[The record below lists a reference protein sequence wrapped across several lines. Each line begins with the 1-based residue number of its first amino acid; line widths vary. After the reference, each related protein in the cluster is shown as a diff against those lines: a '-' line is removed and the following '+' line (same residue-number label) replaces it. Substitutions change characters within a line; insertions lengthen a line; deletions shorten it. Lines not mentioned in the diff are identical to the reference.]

1 MRIQQSVVVVAGV
14 WRGYIAI
21 TPKRAAYSIEEA
33 SQILLLPRPPKPTR
47 EGTGFGGKNNES
59 LEGLDSLKEMGGVT
73 KAVTRATF
81 KATSQPPSSPTLPQP
96 PQQPQLAEK
105 QYSSHCRR
113 GGATED
119 KEPARTHSVMLAQTA
134 DTLQKSRRWEETQRR
149 DAMLEPIPFKLG
161 SGEVGGEYL
170 LDDEGILW
178 HAPGGENPEL
188 AVPRVMIPGVLA
200 LVHSTF
206 GIPGVAHISILAQG
220 KYNRPTW
227 SRMCTSMCSRVA
239 AGEGSERAVSE

>member
-1 MRIQQSVVVVAGV
+1 MQTRWMRIQQSVVVVAGV

-119 KEPARTHSVMLAQTA
+119 KEPAKTHSTAIA
-134 DTLQKSRRWEETQRR
+134 DTLQNSPLLGGKHRR
-149 DAMLEPIPFKLG
+149 DAALGPILVKLG
-161 SGEVGGEYL
+161 VRGSGRRVPVGRRRYS
-170 LDDEGILW
+170 
-178 HAPGGENPEL
+178 L
-188 AVPRVMIPGVLA
+188 A
-200 LVHSTF
+200 
-206 GIPGVAHISILAQG
+206 
-220 KYNRPTW
+220 RP
-227 SRMCTSMCSRVA
+227 
-239 AGEGSERAVSE
+239 